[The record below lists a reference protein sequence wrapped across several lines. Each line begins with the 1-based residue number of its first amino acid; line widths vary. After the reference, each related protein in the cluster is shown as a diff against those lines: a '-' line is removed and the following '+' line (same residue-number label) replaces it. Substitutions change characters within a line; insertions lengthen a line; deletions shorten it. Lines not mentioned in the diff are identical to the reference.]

1 MHDSHASHNNMPVEQ
16 HSQACIWAFV
26 RWVQLL
32 WVQRGD
38 TTMYLWRGLVTSCAQ
53 DKHYIYVMLVP
64 RSE

>member
-1 MHDSHASHNNMPVEQ
+1 MPVEQ